1 MRRVSAAAAL
11 AAALTGCQ
19 KQETSAGRARR
30 AAGTALALATVALAA
45 ALSGCQKQ
53 ESSGGHLVLPATSVI
68 STSEQRAIIAADSL
82 RVRAEPSVRA
92 KVLSHFRRGEV
103 VEVLRRG
110 EFEERVAGDVG
121 HWFEVTHQGVRG
133 WVFGSHLELVT
144 AGAAAAEVDALVRA
158 IRAAGN

>member
-1 MRRVSAAAAL
+1 MSKGNGNWLRSVGWARRGAGAAVAL
-11 AAALTGCQ
+11 AA
-19 KQETSAGRARR
+19 
-30 AAGTALALATVALAA
+30 VALAA
-45 ALSGCQKQ
+45 ALAGCQKQ

-82 RVRAEPSVRA
+82 RVRVQPSVRA
-92 KVLSHFRRGEV
+92 EVLSHFRRGEV

-110 EFEERVAGDVG
+110 DFEERVAGDVG

-144 AGAAAAEVDALVRA
+144 PGTAAAEVEAQVRA
-158 IRAAGN
+158 VRAAGN

>member
-1 MRRVSAAAAL
+1 MRRGARATVAAAAVL

-19 KQETSAGRARR
+19 KQE
-30 AAGTALALATVALAA
+30 
-45 ALSGCQKQ
+45 
-53 ESSGGHLVLPATSVI
+53 SSTGHLVLPATTVI

-82 RVRAEPSVRA
+82 RVRVQPSVRA
-92 KVLSHFRRGEV
+92 RVLAHFRRGEV

-110 EFEERVAGDVG
+110 EFEERVAGDLA

-133 WVFGSHLELVT
+133 WVFGSHLELVPP
-144 AGAAAAEVDALVRA
+144 ASGAAEVAALVRD